1 MFSDSLFLKDK
12 SVRTQGKENY
22 KLLSE
27 LYPRPENKIQFI
39 HGKCQKPHC
48 QDLGIL
54 KESFFLASVQFKSL
68 FMVYPHINTTYKGRT
83 LKTLV
88 QCPIG
93 LI

>member
-54 KESFFLASVQFKSL
+54 KESFFSGISSVQEFIYGLS
-68 FMVYPHINTTYKGRT
+68 TY
-83 LKTLV
+83 
-88 QCPIG
+88 QYNI
-93 LI
+93 